1 MAVGGTD
8 LRAPG
13 MQCGPQGM
21 AVTDLESDETM
32 ENSGESSP
40 TRRPCWALALCSR
53 HPRAPGP
60 RLGSEHEL
68 L

>member
-21 AVTDLESDETM
+21 AVTDLELDETM
-32 ENSGESSP
+32 ENWRILAHLPPLLGAGTLLSSP
-40 TRRPCWALALCSR
+40 QSTRPQSR
-53 HPRAPGP
+53 V
-60 RLGSEHEL
+60 
-68 L
+68 